1 MRFWDSS
8 AIVPLLMD
16 EPATRET
23 LAEIERDPQV
33 SAWWGTETECAS
45 AITRKEREGTL
56 DGTAVT
62 EAFHRLAAMTAT
74 WLEVQPSA
82 LLRRAAVR
90 LLRVHPLHAADALQ
104 LAAATIVAD
113 GHPAKLAFVTRDL
126 RLAEA
131 ARREGF
137 AVIVPGEP
145 G

>member
-16 EPATRET
+16 EPATGET

-45 AITRKEREGTL
+45 AVARKEREGTL
-56 DGTAVT
+56 DERAVT
-62 EAFHRLAAMTAT
+62 EAFRRLVAMSSA
-74 WLEVQPSA
+74 WQEVQPNAS
-82 LLRRAAVR
+82 LRRAAIR
-90 LLRVHPLHAADALQ
+90 LLRVHPLHSADALQ
-104 LAAATIVAD
+104 LAAATILAD
-113 GHPAKLAFVTRDL
+113 GHPAKLEFVTRDV

-137 AVIVPGEP
+137 AVIVPGGP